1 MLKALT
7 MDLGD
12 RVGEL
17 MLSEDGHMW
26 ILAEGLDVAIYTH
39 ADILLQAIEWYDV
52 EDGVYDCWTDD
63 GTPVLL
69 TLDPDKRIHLA
80 YGEPRADAEALA
92 TRLRE
97 LLQSVDPT
105 ATTPTSH
112 SLQELVDEALKRAD
126 VDR

>member
-1 MLKALT
+1 LL
-7 MDLGD
+7 
-12 RVGEL
+12 
-17 MLSEDGHMW
+17 
-26 ILAEGLDVAIYTH
+26 ILAEDLDVIFYSTIEA
-39 ADILLQAIEWYDV
+39 LLRYVEWYDV

-69 TLDPDKRIHLA
+69 TLDPDKRVHLA
-80 YGEPRADAEALA
+80 YGEPRADAEGLA
-92 TRLRE
+92 ARLRE

-112 SLQELVDEALKRAD
+112 SLQELVGEALKRAD